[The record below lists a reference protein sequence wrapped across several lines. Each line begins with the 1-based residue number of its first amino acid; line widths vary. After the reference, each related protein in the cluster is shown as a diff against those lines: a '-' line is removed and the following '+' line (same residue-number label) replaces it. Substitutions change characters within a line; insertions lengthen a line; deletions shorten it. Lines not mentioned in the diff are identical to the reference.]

1 MTDAAVNP
9 VRLKIDLAT
18 RGARVDPRLRPRVPN
33 APEFAPR
40 GLQLVLPED
49 VRVVVPFDDDA
60 SAAAPYAIVAE
71 SERAFVVGGD
81 ALRVEVQPAIVPRFY
96 ERRTTSGRPMWQIG
110 TVHGMYLLVSPNGM
124 CGFSAHGAPCSFCR
138 EGARPAGDRER
149 AASIAD
155 VVEVVRTA
163 FEEGAADFV
172 LFNSSVYDAEDGG
185 MAFLT
190 PYVEGVRKHFDTFVA
205 VQVHPPR
212 TDRWIDRTYAM
223 GVDAVSYNLELFDPE
238 ALDRHCIGRV
248 RYVGRERYLDALAY
262 AASIF
267 PSGTVWTD
275 LVLGLEPAES
285 TMAGIDAV
293 VDAGVIPVLAVHHPG
308 PDAISQ
314 VTPDEA
320 ADVVAHLERRI
331 RERNVSVTWIRD
343 LALGV
348 TPLDAFRMTGAPP
361 PGNAAIHALTRWRLG
376 AYAARGLARFRRRL
390 RVKSVSDSLEASH
403 L

>member
-1 MTDAAVNP
+1 
-9 VRLKIDLAT
+9 
-18 RGARVDPRLRPRVPN
+18 
-33 APEFAPR
+33 
-40 GLQLVLPED
+40 
-49 VRVVVPFDDDA
+49 
-60 SAAAPYAIVAE
+60 
-71 SERAFVVGGD
+71 
-81 ALRVEVQPAIVPRFY
+81 
-96 ERRTTSGRPMWQIG
+96 
-110 TVHGMYLLVSPNGM
+110 
-124 CGFSAHGAPCSFCR
+124 
-138 EGARPAGDRER
+138 
-149 AASIAD
+149 
-155 VVEVVRTA
+155 
-163 FEEGAADFV
+163 
-172 LFNSSVYDAEDGG
+172 
-185 MAFLT
+185 
-190 PYVEGVRKHFDTFVA
+190 
-205 VQVHPPR
+205 
-212 TDRWIDRTYAM
+212 M

-293 VDAGVIPVLAVHHPG
+293 VGAGVIPVLVVHHPG

-314 VTPDEA
+314 ITPEEA

-331 RERNVSVTWIRD
+331 RERNASITWIRD

-348 TPLDAFRMTGAPP
+348 TPLDAFHMTGTPP
-361 PGNAAIHALTRWRLG
+361 PGSAAIQALTRWRLG

-390 RVKSVSDSLEASH
+390 RVKAVSDSLEASH